1 MTSSARHLLSLLI
14 APVLAMLLLAP
25 AHAVPSLSN
34 GGFEAGLSGWTTAD
48 QTGSDGTF
56 YVQSGILSPASGSDV
71 PAPPQGTSAAM
82 SDAGA
87 PGSHVL
93 YQDFVASAGNATLS
107 FQLFIGNRADAFYTP
122 ATLDFS
128 TPELNQQARVDILTT
143 SADPFSVMAA
153 DILITLYQT
162 NIGDV
167 LVDGY
172 FTVSQDI
179 SALLAAHSGETL
191 RLRFAEVDNVFISQM
206 GVDNVRFESNEIP
219 EPALSLLLG
228 IALLALVATPAR
240 WRNQRR

>member
-34 GGFEAGLSGWTTAD
+34 GGFESGLSGWTTAD

-56 YVQSGILSPASGSDV
+56 YIQSGILSPTSGSDV

-93 YQDFVASAGNATLS
+93 YQDFMASAGNATLS

-153 DILITLYQT
+153 DILMTLYQT
-162 NIGDV
+162 NIGDA

-179 SALLAAHSGETL
+179 TALLAAHSGETL

-206 GVDNVRFESNEIP
+206 GVDNVRFESNEVP

-240 WRNQRR
+240 WRNRSR

>member
-1 MTSSARHLLSLLI
+1 MTGTARHTLSLLI

-34 GGFEAGLSGWTTAD
+34 GGFESGLSGWTTAD

-56 YVQSGILSPASGSDV
+56 YVQSGILSPTSGSDV

-128 TPELNQQARVDILTT
+128 PPELNQQARVDILTT

-153 DILITLYQT
+153 DILMTLYQT
-162 NIGDV
+162 NIGDA

-172 FTVSQDI
+172 FTVSQDV

-228 IALLALVATPAR
+228 IALLALVATQAR
-240 WRNQRR
+240 RRNERR

>member
-56 YVQSGILSPASGSDV
+56 YVQSGILSPTSGSDV

-153 DILITLYQT
+153 DILMTLYQT
-162 NIGDV
+162 NIGDA

-179 SALLAAHSGETL
+179 TALLAAHSGETL

-206 GVDNVRFESNEIP
+206 GV
-219 EPALSLLLG
+219 
-228 IALLALVATPAR
+228 
-240 WRNQRR
+240 

>member
-34 GGFEAGLSGWTTAD
+34 GGFESGLSGWTTAD

-56 YVQSGILSPASGSDV
+56 YVQSGILSPTSGSDV

-153 DILITLYQT
+153 DILMTLYQT
-162 NIGDV
+162 NIGDA

-172 FTVSQDI
+172 FTVSQDV

-228 IALLALVATPAR
+228 IALLALVATQAR
-240 WRNQRR
+240 RRNERR

>member
-1 MTSSARHLLSLLI
+1 MTRSARHLLSLLI
-14 APVLAMLLLAP
+14 APILAMLLLAP

-34 GGFEAGLSGWTTAD
+34 GGFESGLSGWTTAD

-56 YVQSGILSPASGSDV
+56 YVQSGILSPTSSSDV

-153 DILITLYQT
+153 DILMTLYQT
-162 NIGDV
+162 NIGDA

>member
-1 MTSSARHLLSLLI
+1 MTRSARHPLSLLI
-14 APVLAMLLLAP
+14 APVLALLLLAP

-34 GGFEAGLSGWTTAD
+34 GGFESGLSGWTTLD
-48 QTGSDGTF
+48 QAGSDGTF
-56 YVQSGILSPASGSDV
+56 FVQSGTDSPTGGSVV

-93 YQDFVASAGNATLS
+93 YQDFTASAGNATLS
-107 FQLFIGNRADAFYTP
+107 FQLFIGNQADAFYTP
-122 ATLDFS
+122 PTLDFS
-128 TPELNQQARVDILTT
+128 TTELNQQARVDILMA

-153 DILITLYQT
+153 DILMTLYQT
-162 NIGDV
+162 NIGDA
-167 LVDGY
+167 LIDGY

-191 RLRFAEVDNVFISQM
+191 RLRFAEVDNVFPFQM

-228 IALLALVATPAR
+228 IALVALVATQAR
-240 WRNQRR
+240 RPDQGR